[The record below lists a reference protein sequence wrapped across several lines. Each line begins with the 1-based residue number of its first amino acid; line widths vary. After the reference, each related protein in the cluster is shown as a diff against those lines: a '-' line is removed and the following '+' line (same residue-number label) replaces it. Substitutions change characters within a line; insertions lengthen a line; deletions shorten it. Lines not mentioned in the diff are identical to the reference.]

1 MMHRRM
7 IHTLCLALAAALSLT
22 APCAAGAE
30 ETEAQSSSGLYSAD
44 IEDAIWFGDLA
55 DFHATT
61 LEEEPFTLEDFADY
75 DVVVINFWATW
86 CGPCVMEMPDL
97 AEFEKE
103 LPDNV
108 RLITCC
114 IDYNSMDQVQQINDD
129 AGYEGITLIGGSGDL
144 ESIATGLQYIP
155 TTLFFDGK
163 GRAVGSGLI
172 GSQPDLAETYEEKIN
187 GILAAMGKPAMGEET
202 GETETEDVT

>member
-1 MMHRRM
+1 MRTRMMQAFG
-7 IHTLCLALAAALSLT
+7 LALAVTLTLAA
-22 APCAAGAE
+22 PAGVYAE
-30 ETEAQSSSGLYSAD
+30 ETEAQGGAPLYSAD
-44 IEDAIWFGDLA
+44 IEDAVWFGDLA

-61 LEEEPFTLEDFADY
+61 LKEEPFTPEDMAEY

-97 AEFEKE
+97 AEFEKG

-114 IDYNSMDQVQQINDD
+114 IDYNSLDEVQKINDD
-129 AGYEGITLIGGSGDL
+129 AGYEGMTLIGADGDM
-144 ESIATGLQYIP
+144 ESITMGLQYIP
-155 TTLFFDGK
+155 TTLFFDGE

-172 GSQPDLAETYEEKIN
+172 GGQEDLAGTYTDKIN
-187 GILAAMGKPAMGEET
+187 GILEAMGKPSMGEEIV
-202 GETETEDVT
+202 ETETEDVT